1 MNNQPNQSLSQRQQS
16 PQSPQK
22 SHDHMSLM
30 SYLEEERQ
38 RELHKIYSKRPDK
51 R

>member
-1 MNNQPNQSLSQRQQS
+1 MNNQPNQSLSQRQ
-16 PQSPQK
+16 QSPQK